1 MRCSGVI
8 GKDSAVTVVVITSNK
23 GTDAK
28 IKYIG
33 LQFSKYCCSD
43 DLVELKSKPMSC
55 ALIASA
61 MVGITFKR
69 KSGKFQV
76 TSSDNE
82 KAQSNVKMKN
92 KSKQLAKIC
101 NG

>member
-1 MRCSGVI
+1 MRYSGVI
-8 GKDSAVTVVVITSNK
+8 DKDSAVAVVVITSNK

-43 DLVELKSKPMSC
+43 DLVELKSKPTSC
-55 ALIASA
+55 ELKASA
-61 MVGITFKR
+61 IVGSTFKR

-76 TSSDNE
+76 TLSDTE
-82 KAQSNVKMKN
+82 KSQSHVK
-92 KSKQLAKIC
+92 I
-101 NG
+101 

>member
-1 MRCSGVI
+1 MI
-8 GKDSAVTVVVITSNK
+8 GKNSAVNIVVITENK

-33 LQFSKYCCSD
+33 LHFPKYCCSD
-43 DLVELKSKPMSC
+43 DFVELKSKPMRS

-61 MVGITFKR
+61 MVGIAVKR

-76 TSSDNE
+76 TSSDDE
-82 KAQSNVKMKN
+82 KSQSHVKMKN
-92 KSKQLAKIC
+92 KSKQLANIC